1 LRIWQNFFLRMLL
14 IVIMEYAYVLIN
26 CDTGF
31 EESII
36 EQLKKIDDVK
46 AVQGTLGVYDIIAEI
61 ESQKP
66 EKLKEAIIGDIRKL
80 IHVKST
86 LTLMGTG
93 GIETGEKM
101 AELIPDI
108 IPEEKKP
115 LEGPAGMED
124 EEFDNDYDD
133 EYDEKIN

>member
-1 LRIWQNFFLRMLL
+1 
-14 IVIMEYAYVLIN
+14 MEYAYVLIN

-36 EQLKKIDDVK
+36 EQLKKIHDVK
-46 AVQGTLGVYDIIAEI
+46 AVQGTLGVYDIIAKI

-80 IHVKST
+80 SNVKST

-93 GIETGEKM
+93 GIENGEKM

-124 EEFDNDYDD
+124 EEYDEDYEDD
-133 EYDEKIN
+133 YDEKTK

>member
-1 LRIWQNFFLRMLL
+1 MLL
-14 IVIMEYAYVLIN
+14 IVIMEHAYVLIN

-31 EESII
+31 EEFII

-46 AVQGTLGVYDIIAEI
+46 AVQGTLGVYDIIVKI

-66 EKLKEAIIGDIRKL
+66 ENLKEAIIGDIRKL
-80 IHVKST
+80 THVQST
-86 LTLMGTG
+86 LTLLNTG
-93 GIETGEKM
+93 GIGTGEKM

-115 LEGPAGMED
+115 LEEPAGMED
-124 EEFDNDYDD
+124 EKYDNDYEDD
-133 EYDEKIN
+133 YDEKIK

>member
-1 LRIWQNFFLRMLL
+1 
-14 IVIMEYAYVLIN
+14 MEHAYVLIN

-46 AVQGTLGVYDIIAEI
+46 AAQGTLGVYDIIVKI

-80 IHVKST
+80 SNVKST

-93 GIETGEKM
+93 GIDTGEKM

-124 EEFDNDYDD
+124 EEYDDDYDD
-133 EYDEKIN
+133 EYNEKIK

>member
-1 LRIWQNFFLRMLL
+1 MAKLFSSNIIN
-14 IVIMEYAYVLIN
+14 IIMEYVYVLIN

-36 EQLKKIDDVK
+36 EQLKKMDDIK
-46 AVQGTLGVYDIIAEI
+46 QVQGTLGVYDIIAKI

-66 EKLKEAIIGDIRKL
+66 DNLKEAIIGDIRKL

-86 LTLMGTG
+86 FTLLGTG
-93 GIETGEKM
+93 GIDTGEKM

-115 LEGPAGMED
+115 LEGPAGLED
-124 EEFDNDYDD
+124 EEYDNDYDD
-133 EYDEKIN
+133 EYDEKIK

>member
-1 LRIWQNFFLRMLL
+1 
-14 IVIMEYAYVLIN
+14 MEYAYVLIN

-46 AVQGTLGVYDIIAEI
+46 AVQGTLGVYDIIAKI

-80 IHVKST
+80 SNVKST

-93 GIETGEKM
+93 GIDIGEKM

-124 EEFDNDYDD
+124 EEHDDDYDD
-133 EYDEKIN
+133 EYDEKIK

>member
-1 LRIWQNFFLRMLL
+1 
-14 IVIMEYAYVLIN
+14 MEYAYVLIN

-36 EQLKKIDDVK
+36 EQLKKMDDNNQ
-46 AVQGTLGVYDIIAEI
+46 VQGTLGVYDIIAKI

-66 EKLKEAIIGDIRKL
+66 DNLKEAIIGDIRKL

-86 LTLMGTG
+86 FTLLGTG
-93 GIETGEKM
+93 GIDTGEKM

-115 LEGPAGMED
+115 LEGPAGLED
-124 EEFDNDYDD
+124 EEYDNDYDD
-133 EYDEKIN
+133 EYDEKIK

>member
-1 LRIWQNFFLRMLL
+1 
-14 IVIMEYAYVLIN
+14 MEYAYVLIN

-36 EQLKKIDDVK
+36 EQLKKIHDVK
-46 AVQGTLGVYDIIAEI
+46 AAQGTLGVYDIIAEI

-80 IHVKST
+80 NHVKST

-93 GIETGEKM
+93 GVDTGEKM

-115 LEGPAGMED
+115 LERPVGMED
-124 EEFDNDYDD
+124 EEYDNDYDD
-133 EYDEKIN
+133 EYDEKIK

>member
-1 LRIWQNFFLRMLL
+1 
-14 IVIMEYAYVLIN
+14 MEYAYVLIN

-36 EQLKKIDDVK
+36 EQLKKINDVK
-46 AVQGTLGVYDIIAEI
+46 AVQGTLGVYDIIAKI

-80 IHVKST
+80 SNVKST

-93 GIETGEKM
+93 GIDTGEKM

-115 LEGPAGMED
+115 LEEPAGMED
-124 EEFDNDYDD
+124 EEYDNDYEDD
-133 EYDEKIN
+133 YDEKIK

>member
-1 LRIWQNFFLRMLL
+1 
-14 IVIMEYAYVLIN
+14 MEYAYVLIN

-36 EQLKKIDDVK
+36 EQLKKMDDIK
-46 AVQGTLGVYDIIAEI
+46 TVQGTLGVYDIIAKI

-66 EKLKEAIIGDIRKL
+66 DKLKEAIIGDIRKL

-86 LTLMGTG
+86 LTLLGTR
-93 GIETGEKM
+93 GIDTGEKM

-115 LEGPAGMED
+115 LERPKGMED
-124 EEFDNDYDD
+124 EEYDNDYDD
-133 EYDEKIN
+133 EYDVKIK

>member
-1 LRIWQNFFLRMLL
+1 
-14 IVIMEYAYVLIN
+14 MEYAYVLIN

-46 AVQGTLGVYDIIAEI
+46 AVQGTLGVYDIIADI

-80 IHVKST
+80 THVKST
-86 LTLMGTG
+86 LTLMGIG
-93 GIETGEKM
+93 GIDTGEKM

-108 IPEEKKP
+108 IPEEKRP
-115 LEGPAGMED
+115 LVGPAGMDED
-124 EEFDNDYDD
+124 EEFDEEDFDD
-133 EYDEKIN
+133 EDFEEKKNN

>member
-1 LRIWQNFFLRMLL
+1 
-14 IVIMEYAYVLIN
+14 MEHAYVLIN

-36 EQLKKIDDVK
+36 EQLKKIYDVK

-66 EKLKEAIIGDIRKL
+66 EKLREAIIGDVRKL

-86 LTLMGTG
+86 LTLMGIG
-93 GIETGEKM
+93 GIDTDEKM

-115 LEGPAGMED
+115 LEGPAGMDD
-124 EEFDNDYDD
+124 EEYDNDNDD
-133 EYDEKIN
+133 EYDEKTK

>member
-1 LRIWQNFFLRMLL
+1 
-14 IVIMEYAYVLIN
+14 MEYAYVLIN

-36 EQLKKIDDVK
+36 EHLKKIDDVK

-61 ESQKP
+61 QSQKP

-80 IHVKST
+80 SHVKST

-93 GIETGEKM
+93 GIDTGEKM

-115 LEGPAGMED
+115 LERPAGMED
-124 EEFDNDYDD
+124 EEYDNEYDD
-133 EYDEKIN
+133 DYDEKIK

>member
-1 LRIWQNFFLRMLL
+1 
-14 IVIMEYAYVLIN
+14 MEYAYVLIN

-36 EQLKKIDDVK
+36 EQLKKMDEIK
-46 AVQGTLGVYDIIAEI
+46 QVQGTFGVYDIIAEI

-80 IHVKST
+80 SNVKST

-93 GIETGEKM
+93 GIDTGEKM

-124 EEFDNDYDD
+124 EEYDNDYEDD
-133 EYDEKIN
+133 NDEKIK

>member
-1 LRIWQNFFLRMLL
+1 
-14 IVIMEYAYVLIN
+14 MEHAYVLIN

-36 EQLKKIDDVK
+36 KQLKKNHAVK
-46 AVQGTLGVYDIIAEI
+46 TVQGTLGIYDIIAEI

-80 IHVKST
+80 THVKST
-86 LTLMGTG
+86 LTLLGKG

-124 EEFDNDYDD
+124 EEYDNDYDD
-133 EYDEKIN
+133 EYDEKIK

>member
-1 LRIWQNFFLRMLL
+1 
-14 IVIMEYAYVLIN
+14 MEYAYVLIN

-36 EQLKKIDDVK
+36 EQLKKMDDINQ
-46 AVQGTLGVYDIIAEI
+46 VQGTLGVYDIIAKI

-80 IHVKST
+80 THVKST
-86 LTLMGTG
+86 LTLLGTKG
-93 GIETGEKM
+93 MDTGEKM

-115 LEGPAGMED
+115 LEEPAGMED
-124 EEFDNDYDD
+124 EKYDNDYEDD
-133 EYDEKIN
+133 YDEKTK